1 MTAPVPASGRR
12 PLRPWN
18 IPGRAAFHLAHR
30 VAHRGLIVVWR
41 TRRWRLVTGI
51 RLQAWWHRST
61 VALEVAGDLRVGRRL
76 RVSVETNTAGRMRVG
91 SGGRWGDGV
100 RIDLRGGE
108 LVIGE
113 RVDIRQ
119 HCVLQIKGRLEMVGP
134 NLIQHGCTLHCDERV
149 TIGDHAVLSEY
160 VTVVDSSHRH
170 GGTAGWFLHDLRTS
184 PVNIGPE
191 VWVAAKAT
199 IARGTDIGKGAVVGA
214 NSVVVRDVA
223 PGSLV
228 SGVPARVVG
237 QRPPVEPGEA
247 VSWEGPPLEF
257 PELQPT
263 PRPEEGR

>member
-1 MTAPVPASGRR
+1 MTATPASGRR
-12 PLRPWN
+12 HLRPWN

-41 TRRWRLVTGI
+41 YRRWRLIAGI

-61 VALEVAGDLRVGRRL
+61 VAVEVAGDLRVGRRL

-91 SGGRWGDGV
+91 PGGRWGDGV

-108 LVIGE
+108 LVFGE
-113 RVDIRQ
+113 KVDIRQ
-119 HCVLQIKGRLEMVGP
+119 YCVLQVKGRLELVGP

-170 GGTAGWFLHDLRTS
+170 DGKAGWFLHDLRTS
-184 PVNIGPE
+184 PVNIGSE

-199 IARGTDIGKGAVVGA
+199 IARGTDIGKAAVVGA
-214 NSVVVRDVA
+214 NSVVVGVVA

-228 SGVPARVVG
+228 SGVPARMVR
-237 QRPPVEPGEA
+237 QRSPVKPCETTPGA
-247 VSWEGPPLEF
+247 GPPLEF
-257 PELQPT
+257 PELPRT
-263 PRPEEGR
+263 PRPEAGS